1 MFLSRAEMVRIVSV
15 ARVWSAAIKQAPAA
29 LINEVLS
36 PSWDEMK
43 SLYLATLSTLVL
55 RLFMSSSL
63 AVRITVVV
71 TQSCANL
78 KFKILCP
85 SKIARI
91 VVACSPLTIDWKD
104 WKNLCQSRSSELLV

>member
-1 MFLSRAEMVRIVSV
+1 MVRIVRV
-15 ARVWSAAIKQAPAA
+15 AGVWSAAMKQAAA
-29 LINEVLS
+29 PLIKEVLS
-36 PSWDEMK
+36 SSWDEMK
-43 SLYLATLSTLVL
+43 SLYLATLSALVL

-85 SKIARI
+85 SKIEKV

-104 WKNLCQSRSSELLV
+104 W

>member
-1 MFLSRAEMVRIVSV
+1 MVRIVSV
-15 ARVWSAAIKQAPAA
+15 AGVWSAATKQAPAA
-29 LINEVLS
+29 LIKEVLS
-36 PSWDEMK
+36 SSWDEMK
-43 SLYLATLSTLVL
+43 SLYLATLSALVL

-85 SKIARI
+85 SKIEKI

-104 WKNLCQSRSSELLV
+104 WKNLCQSSSSELPM